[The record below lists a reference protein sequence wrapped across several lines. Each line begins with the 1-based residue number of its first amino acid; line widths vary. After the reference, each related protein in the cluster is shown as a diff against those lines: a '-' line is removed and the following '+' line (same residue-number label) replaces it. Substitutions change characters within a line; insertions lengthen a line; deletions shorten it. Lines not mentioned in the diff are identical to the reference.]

1 MPSSR
6 KIIISLAVA
15 IIVLIATFSV
25 VYFIKDRQLFAKKAS
40 VPTGTAT
47 VSLTPATATLN
58 IDQPLTVTV
67 NVNPAGVL
75 ISGIAIRLKYNFSG
89 DTPQVMASNIQIAPG
104 ISASDQWSCP
114 VKSVIP
120 SAGQVSVDMA
130 CINTSTEGF
139 TASLPITFAT
149 FSLTASQVPP
159 GNSLTVSFDP
169 LKSIITRKSDGEDI
183 LLTPSST
190 GIYSVN
196 AASPTSTPAPT
207 SPPDEDEPNSCGGT
221 CGSNANCQSGLFCF
235 TGVCRS
241 PVCPDNSDCNCVGAV
256 ATPTPT
262 PAGQLPQTGAAETT
276 LAIGLAALLFFVT
289 GTILYVR

>member
-1 MPSSR
+1 MSSPR

-221 CGSNANCQSGLFCF
+221 LRHYAHCPPSLFFLSGSLQAPRLPRHPCLQL
-235 TGVCRS
+235 CR
-241 PVCPDNSDCNCVGAV
+241 AV
-256 ATPTPT
+256 ATPT
-262 PAGQLPQTGAAETT
+262 
-276 LAIGLAALLFFVT
+276 
-289 GTILYVR
+289 